1 MNTICSLHYKKSRSV
16 EQLIETM
23 SKEIYYLDPLTH
35 RCMNKRI
42 VDGDGAVHYIGLLR
56 NLPYY
61 WDKTDNINIEE
72 FLHKELWPLSDDSKE
87 LYREKA
93 RKSLQ
98 IILNHPTLF
107 NKIRREAKSIN
118 KQNDMSSFRAKTGI

>member
-1 MNTICSLHYKKSRSV
+1 MKTTCSLHHKKARSV
-16 EQLIETM
+16 EELIESM

-35 RCMNKRI
+35 PCINKRF
-42 VDGDGAVHYIGLLR
+42 VDSDGAVHYIGLLR
-56 NLPYY
+56 KIPYY
-61 WDKTDNINIEE
+61 WDKTDNINVDE
-72 FLHKELWPLSDDSKE
+72 FLHKELRQLNYDSKE

-98 IILNHPTLF
+98 IVLNHPTLF
-107 NKIRREAKSIN
+107 NKIRREAIIAN